1 MPPKVKFTREE
12 VIAAAL
18 EITREQG
25 FSAVTARGL
34 GARLG
39 SSAKPIFGLF
49 QNMEEV
55 QRETVKAAD
64 ALYQSYLRED
74 MASGKYPPYKAS
86 GMAYI
91 RFAKE
96 QRELF
101 QLLFMR
107 NRSKETAEHTA
118 EEFEPLIS
126 LIQKNT
132 GISRDSAVLLHLE
145 MWFYVHGIAAMIATS
160 YSDWDE
166 ALISRALTDGYLG
179 LLERHKKEN
188 EHGSH

>member
-1 MPPKVKFTREE
+1 MPPKMKFTREE
-12 VIAAAL
+12 IIAAAL

-34 GARLG
+34 GSRLG

-55 QRETVKAAD
+55 QQETIKAAD
-64 ALYQSYLRED
+64 ALYRGYLRED
-74 MASGKYPPYKAS
+74 MSRGNYPPYKAS

-101 QLLFMR
+101 KLLFMR
-107 NRSKETAEHTA
+107 DRSMETTERTA

-126 LIQKNT
+126 LIQNNT

-145 MWFYVHGIAAMIATS
+145 MWFYVHGIASMIATS
-160 YSDWDE
+160 FSDWDDG
-166 ALISRALTDGYLG
+166 LISRVLTDGYMG
-179 LLERHKKEN
+179 ILERHRGEQK
-188 EHGSH
+188 HGSN

>member
-1 MPPKVKFTREE
+1 MPPKMKFTREE
-12 VIAAAL
+12 IIAAAL

-34 GARLG
+34 GSRLG

-55 QRETVKAAD
+55 QQETIKAAD
-64 ALYQSYLRED
+64 ALYRDYLRED
-74 MASGKYPPYKAS
+74 MSRGNYPPYKAS

-101 QLLFMR
+101 KLLFMR
-107 NRSKETAEHTA
+107 DRSMETTERTA

-126 LIQKNT
+126 LIQNNT
-132 GISRDSAVLLHLE
+132 GISKDSAVLLHLE
-145 MWFYVHGIAAMIATS
+145 MWFYVHGIASMIATS
-160 YSDWDE
+160 FSDWDDD
-166 ALISRALTDGYLG
+166 LISRVLTDGYMG
-179 LLERHKKEN
+179 ILERHRGEQK
-188 EHGSH
+188 HGSN

>member
-1 MPPKVKFTREE
+1 MPPKMKFTREE
-12 VIAAAL
+12 IIAAAL

-34 GARLG
+34 GSRLG

-49 QNMEEV
+49 QNIEEV
-55 QRETVKAAD
+55 QQETIKAAD
-64 ALYQSYLRED
+64 ALYRDYLRED
-74 MASGKYPPYKAS
+74 MSRGNYPPYKAS

-101 QLLFMR
+101 KLLFMR
-107 NRSKETAEHTA
+107 DRSMETTERTA

-126 LIQKNT
+126 LIQNNT
-132 GISRDSAVLLHLE
+132 GISKDSAVLLHLE
-145 MWFYVHGIAAMIATS
+145 MWFYVHGIASMIATS
-160 YSDWDE
+160 FSDWDDD
-166 ALISRALTDGYLG
+166 LISRVLTDGYMG
-179 LLERHKKEN
+179 ILERHRGEQK
-188 EHGSH
+188 HGSN